1 MNRREFLFSGPA
13 AVASVS
19 GAAAAS
25 RQILRREDCF
35 FGLHFDLHPQ
45 KTDTVLGRDVTD
57 AMVDNLLEQANPD
70 YVQYDC
76 KGHVGYMGYPSKV
89 STPSPGI
96 VKDSLEIWR
105 RATARRGVG
114 LYIHF
119 SGVIDALAVEQHPD
133 WARVGPDGGKDP
145 RQTSVFGPY
154 VDERMLPQL
163 QEAAQ
168 KYDLQGAWVDGECWG
183 TKPDYSPAAAAAFT
197 RATGIRQLPK
207 ADGDPGWQEFLDLNR
222 QAFRDYVRH
231 WVEAL
236 HTFRP
241 GIQVASNWLYSMC
254 VPEKPE
260 LPVDYVSGDIYGN
273 AVLPSMGR
281 LYSRYFAASGKP
293 WDLMLWG
300 WWRSPAG
307 MMGPMH
313 KPAVQLKQ
321 ESLPVL
327 SQGGG
332 FQMYFTPTR
341 AGKIDDHVVRT
352 LAEVSAFCRERQA
365 VCHKTG
371 TVPQIGVLF
380 SKNTLYTRTG
390 QLFGG
395 WGKAS
400 DPAAG
405 MVDALVE
412 SHYSVDLIPDWKLA
426 QVAAEYP
433 LIVVPDW
440 SNIGSDVRD
449 ILAGRVRQGGSVLVS
464 GAENAALF
472 SGELGV
478 RLLGAPARQAA
489 FILGTN
495 ILGNAGGLWQDVE
508 PAGAEALEQRYPSHD
523 STRDGK
529 CAATLNRLGSGS
541 IAAIYGPTGA
551 DYAATHSAALR
562 QFIRR
567 IVARMFT
574 PMVEIQG
581 PPTIEVA
588 LRRKQGRLLV
598 HLSNCTAMQVGA
610 DYPVIDYMPPV
621 GPIQVSLRLDRP
633 PRRATLEPGGTPVAG
648 VVRDGVWRASIER
661 LDLHSVLA
669 VE

>member
-1 MNRREFLFSGPA
+1 MNRREFLFSGSA
-13 AVASVS
+13 ALASVS
-19 GAAAAS
+19 GAAALPG
-25 RQILRREDCF
+25 QFLRREDCF

-45 KTDTVLGRDVTD
+45 KTDTVLGRDVSDT
-57 AMVDNLLEQANPD
+57 MVESLLDQAKPD
-70 YVQYDC
+70 FVQYDC
-76 KGHVGYMGYPSKV
+76 KGHVGYMGYLSKV

-105 RATARRGVG
+105 RVTARHGVG

-119 SGVIDALAVEQHPD
+119 SGVIDGLAVEQHPD
-133 WARVGPDGGKDP
+133 WARVGPDGVADP

-163 QEAAQ
+163 KEAAQ

-183 TKPDYSPAAAAAFT
+183 TKPDYSPAAAAAFA
-197 RATGIRQLPK
+197 RATGIQQLPK
-207 ADGDPGWQEFLDLNR
+207 SASDPGWQEFLDLNR
-222 QAFRDYVRH
+222 QAFRNYVKH
-231 WVEAL
+231 WVDGL
-236 HTFRP
+236 HAFRP
-241 GIQVASNWLYSMC
+241 GIQVASNWLYSIC

-260 LPVDYVSGDIYGN
+260 LPVDFLSGDIYGN

-307 MMGPMH
+307 MIGPMH

-321 ESLPVL
+321 ESLPML

-341 AGKIDDHVVRT
+341 AGKIDDHVIRT
-352 LAEVSAFCRERQA
+352 IAEVAGFCRARQE
-365 VCHKTG
+365 VCHKTE

-380 SKNTLYTRTG
+380 SGNTLYTRTN

-395 WGKAS
+395 WGKAT

-405 MVDALVE
+405 LVDALVE
-412 SHYSVDLIPDWKLA
+412 SHYSVDLIPDWKLS
-426 QVAAEYP
+426 QVAADYP

-440 SNIGSDVRD
+440 SNVGSEVWKL
-449 ILAGRVRQGGSVLVS
+449 LADRVQHGGNVLLA

-478 RLLGAPARQAA
+478 RLLGAPSQQAA
-489 FILGTN
+489 FVLGTD
-495 ILGNAGGLWQDVE
+495 ILGNAGGVWQDVE
-508 PAGAEALEQRYPSHD
+508 LAGAQALEQRFPVHD

-541 IAAIYGPTGA
+541 IAAVYGPIGT
-551 DYAATHSAALR
+551 DYAATHSPALR
-562 QFIRR
+562 QFLQR

-574 PMVEIQG
+574 PLVEIKG
-581 PPTIEVA
+581 PPTIDVA
-588 LRRKQGRLLV
+588 LRRKQGKLLV

-610 DYPVIDYMPPV
+610 DYPVIDYVPPV

-633 PRRATLEPGGTPVAG
+633 PARVTLEPGGTPVQG
-648 VVRDGVWRASIER
+648 TVRDGIWSGSIER

-669 VE
+669 VR